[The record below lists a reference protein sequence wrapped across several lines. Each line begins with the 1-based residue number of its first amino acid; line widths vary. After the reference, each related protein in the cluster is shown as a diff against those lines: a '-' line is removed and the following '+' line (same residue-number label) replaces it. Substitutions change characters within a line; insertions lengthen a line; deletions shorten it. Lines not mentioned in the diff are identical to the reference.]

1 MSVEVI
7 RRAVLS
13 TFNKE
18 NPAASP
24 TGGELAQMVRRVD
37 KELRKKNIEADF
49 QSASK
54 IVKKFFHAALSASRE
69 AESDA
74 AADKSTTSL
83 VTQPAAVHAV
93 LTNKLPA
100 DAARVVLANT
110 RQPADIIAEVRP
122 GVEAIIRA
130 LKPGRNIRDKWN
142 NPSEVKIQNY
152 AKDKLD
158 HIRKRCLT
166 SQHPRLMSYAAD
178 VRSDAMTDVLVGL
191 LMDVLTEIAES

>member
-24 TGGELAQMVRRVD
+24 TGGELARMVRRVD

-54 IVKKFFHAALSASRE
+54 IVKKFFHSTLWPRE

-74 AADKSTTSL
+74 AADQSTTSL

-122 GVEAIIRA
+122 EVEAIIRA

-166 SQHPRLMSYAAD
+166 SQHPQLMSYAAD

-191 LMDVLTEIAES
+191 LMDVLTEIAEI